1 MTRWWRSTIRVR
13 LSLLYA
19 GAFFLAG
26 ATLIALTYFYLR
38 QSLDHQLSF
47 RAGITERLT
56 AEFLSEADA
65 PSSSRMAQLHEAFT
79 AQFEQGRDHTLHA
92 MLVWSLAS
100 LGAVGAVAGGLGWL
114 LAGRAL
120 RPLQRI
126 TATARRVAERSLH
139 ERIALDGPDD
149 EIKDLAGTFDAMLER
164 LDRSFDGQRRFVANA
179 SHELRTPLTINR
191 TLIEVALDTPD
202 APESMRQLGATLLE
216 VNHRHERLID
226 GLLVLASSDQRLT
239 EHSPVDLADI
249 ARQVTTISDDAA
261 RQAGVEIR
269 ATIAAAPV
277 VGDPLLLERLAHNL
291 LDNAIRYNIT
301 EHGWVSITTS
311 TAGGHA
317 WLTVENAG
325 PTVPG
330 YDVNGL
336 FEPFRRLPCADRLTD
351 SGHTSPARGAGLGL
365 SIVRS
370 VAHAHCGDVHAHS
383 RPDGGLRVHVRIPA
397 KALPANDHAG
407 EDAPGSRS

>member
-19 GAFFLAG
+19 GVFFLAG
-26 ATLIALTYFYLR
+26 AMLIALTYFYLR
-38 QSLDHQLSF
+38 QSLDHTLTA
-47 RAGITERLT
+47 RTGITQRLT
-56 AEFLSEADA
+56 AEFLSGADTRSN
-65 PSSSRMAQLHEAFT
+65 PRMAQLHDAFR
-79 AQFEQGRDHTLHA
+79 AQFEQGRDDTLLA
-92 MLVWSLAS
+92 MLHWSLAS
-100 LGAVGAVAGGLGWL
+100 LAVVGGVAGGCGWL

-126 TATARRVAERSLH
+126 TATARRVAERSLD
-139 ERIALDGPDD
+139 ERIALNGPDD
-149 EIKDLAGTFDAMLER
+149 EIKNLADTFDAMLER

-226 GLLVLASSDQRLT
+226 GLLVLASSDQCLT
-239 EHSPVDLADI
+239 EHIPVDLADI
-249 ARQVTTISDDAA
+249 ARHLTTTSDDAA
-261 RQAGVEIR
+261 RQAGVKIR

-277 VGDPLLLERLAHNL
+277 VGDALLLERLAQNL

-311 TAGGHA
+311 TADEHA
-317 WLTVENAG
+317 CLTVENTG
-325 PTVPG
+325 PAVPG
-330 YDVNGL
+330 CDVNGL
-336 FEPFRRLPCADRLTD
+336 FEPFRRLACADRLTD
-351 SGHTSPARGAGLGL
+351 SDHTSPGRGAGLGL

-370 VAHAHCGDVHAHS
+370 VAQAHHGDVHAHS
-383 RPDGGLRVHVRIPA
+383 RPDGGLRVHVRIPTNTR
-397 KALPANDHAG
+397 PANEPAG
-407 EDAPGSRS
+407 EDAD

>member
-1 MTRWWRSTIRVR
+1 MNRWWKSTIRVR

-26 ATLIALTYFYLR
+26 AMLIALTYLYLR
-38 QSLDHQLSF
+38 QSLDHQLTA
-47 RAGITERLT
+47 RVGITQRLT

-65 PSSSRMAQLHEAFT
+65 HSNPRLAQLHEAFR
-79 AQFEQGRDHTLHA
+79 AQFEQSRDHTLRT
-92 MLVWSLAS
+92 MLIWSLAS
-100 LGAVGAVAGGLGWL
+100 LSVVGVVAGGCGWL

-126 TATARRVAERSLH
+126 TATARRVADRSLH

-149 EIKDLAGTFDAMLER
+149 EIKDLADTFDAMLER

-216 VNHRHERLID
+216 VNHHHERLID

-249 ARQVTTISDDAA
+249 ARHVITISDDAA

-277 VGDPLLLERLAHNL
+277 VGDPLLLERLAQNL

-311 TAGGHA
+311 TADEHA
-317 WLTVENAG
+317 CLTVENAG

-336 FEPFRRLPCADRLTD
+336 FEPFRRLASADRLTD
-351 SGHTSPARGAGLGL
+351 SDHTSPARGAGLGL

-370 VAHAHCGDVHAHS
+370 VTHAHRGEVHAHS
-383 RPDGGLRVHVRIPA
+383 RPDGGLRVHVRIPT
-397 KALPANDHAG
+397 KTPPGNKHAG
-407 EDAPGSRS
+407 ENTRPSK

>member
-1 MTRWWRSTIRVR
+1 MTRRWRSTIRVR

-19 GAFFLAG
+19 GTFFLAG
-26 ATLIALTYFYLR
+26 AMLIALTYFYLQ
-38 QSLDHQLSF
+38 QSLEHQLTA
-47 RAGITERLT
+47 RIGITERLA
-56 AEFLSEADA
+56 AEFLSEAQAHDS
-65 PSSSRMAQLHEAFT
+65 PRMAQLHEAFR
-79 AQFEQGRDHTLHA
+79 AQFQQDRDDTLRA
-92 MLVWSLAS
+92 MLIWSLAS
-100 LGAVGAVAGGLGWL
+100 LGVVGVVAGGLGWV

-126 TATARRVAERSLH
+126 TTTARRVADRSLH

-149 EIKDLAGTFDAMLER
+149 EIKDLADTFDAMLER
-164 LDRSFDGQRRFVANA
+164 LDHSFDGQRRFVANA

-226 GLLVLASSDQRLT
+226 GLLVLASSDQHLT

-249 ARQVTTISDDAA
+249 ARHVTTISDDAA

-269 ATIAAAPV
+269 AALAAAPV
-277 VGDPLLLERLAHNL
+277 VGDPLLLERLAQNL

-301 EHGWVSITTS
+301 DHGWVSITTS
-311 TAGGHA
+311 IADEHA
-317 WLTVENAG
+317 CLTVENTG

-336 FEPFRRLPCADRLTD
+336 FEPFRRLASADRLTD
-351 SGHTSPARGAGLGL
+351 SGHTSPGRGAGLGL

-370 VAHAHCGDVHAHS
+370 VAHAHRGEVHAHS
-383 RPDGGLRVHVRIPA
+383 RPDGGLRVHVRIPT
-397 KALPANDHAG
+397 KTRPANEHTD
-407 EDAPGSRS
+407 EDTD